1 VIDRPIPRA
10 LFGLTVAAASWIA
23 LIAVGLL
30 TALLLG
36 LVLLGIAFLR
46 SGPAPEGQPVPFLLL
61 ALLAVTSALAGVT
74 ARYIAS
80 WQSVDIV
87 FAGMLTLISLVEVTW
102 ALSSPYH
109 AIYLAREMA

>member
-1 VIDRPIPRA
+1 MIDRPIPRA

-36 LVLLGIAFLR
+36 WVLLGIAFLR

-80 WQSVDIV
+80 WQSVGIV
-87 FAGMLTLISLVEVTW
+87 FAGMLTLISLVEVTL

-109 AIYLAREMA
+109 AMYLAREMA